1 MEQKITKKNLS
12 EQFAKVL
19 SEYIFNVLTLKQS
32 PEQAFKNT
40 YKAISYQT
48 GMKESNSANIVRMAT
63 ALYIEDKDYFEKSLN
78 SIKVE

>member
-1 MEQKITKKNLS
+1 MNEKITKKLIS

-19 SEYIFNVLTLKQS
+19 SEYTFNLLTLKQS

-40 YKAISYQT
+40 YKAIADQT
-48 GMKESNSANIVRMAT
+48 GMKETNAANIVRMAT
-63 ALYIEDKDYFEKSLN
+63 ALYIENNDYFEKSLN